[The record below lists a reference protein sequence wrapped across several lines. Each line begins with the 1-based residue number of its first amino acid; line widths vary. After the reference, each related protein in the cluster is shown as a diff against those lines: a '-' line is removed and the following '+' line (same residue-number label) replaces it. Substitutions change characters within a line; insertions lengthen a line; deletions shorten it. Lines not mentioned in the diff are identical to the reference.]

1 MLIGLCKVFLFLPNS
16 HSLKDKRSIM
26 HSYINLLRKKY
37 NISISEI
44 DQKNL
49 WKNSTVGIVSI
60 SDDRKVI
67 DRIIAK
73 IILDTEN
80 QPEIQLINYEV
91 SIN

>member
-16 HSLKDKRSIM
+16 HSLKDKRGIIRR
-26 HSYINLLRKKY
+26 YINLLRKKY
-37 NISISEI
+37 NISINEI
-44 DQKNL
+44 GQKNI
-49 WKNSTVGIVSI
+49 WKNSTLGIVSI

-73 IILDTEN
+73 IISDTEN

>member
-1 MLIGLCKVFLFLPNS
+1 MLIGLCKVYLFLPNS
-16 HSLKDKRSIM
+16 HSLKDKRGIM
-26 HSYINLLRKKY
+26 RSYINLLRKKY

-44 DQKNL
+44 DQKNI
-49 WKNSTVGIVSI
+49 WKNSAVGIASI

-67 DRIIAK
+67 DRIMAK